1 MVAILTSE
9 LTSYTTI
16 RSSSVYLNSVPVATA
31 RMTIT
36 TTSDTSNFVLGLSND
51 AGSTFEE
58 VTNATTYTFTDPTG
72 QEVQYQIWGK
82 VPGTS
87 ISKVKVR
94 INP

>member
-16 RSSSVYLNSVPVATA
+16 RSSSIYLNSVPVVTA

-36 TTSDTSNFVLGLSND
+36 TTSNTSNFVLGLSND
-51 AGSTFEE
+51 AGETFEE
-58 VTNATTYTFTDPTG
+58 VTNATTHTFIDPTG

-82 VPGTS
+82 TPGTS
-87 ISKVKVR
+87 ISKIRVR
-94 INP
+94 LN